1 MIYDLPKTANVNGVE
16 LAIRYD
22 YRVILTILEMLNDPD
37 LPDETKASGLI
48 ELFYLEPT
56 KAWTAPKEAV
66 EACYDFIDMGETQ
79 DKKSQRVMDWEQD
92 FRYIVAPVN
101 RVLGY
106 ECREI
111 SYDYD
116 SNTGGLH
123 WWTFMAAY
131 MEIGGDCMFSQ
142 IVSIRDKLARGK
154 KLEKY
159 EREWL
164 NRNRNI
170 VDLKQKLSQAEND
183 LASSWMSGGKKNG

>member
-106 ECREI
+106 ECRAVP
-111 SYDYD
+111 YDYEK
-116 SNTGGLH
+116 NEGGLH
-123 WWTFMAAY
+123 WFTFLAAY
-131 MEIGGDCMFSQ
+131 MEVGGDCMFSQ

-170 VDLKQKLSQAEND
+170 VDLRQKLSQEEND
-183 LASSWMSGGKKNG
+183 LASSWMGGGKKNG